1 VTEETIELQ
10 ENKIKEKPHII
21 TFVPKYMTMLTI
33 SNELSKLIVV
43 LTLLIF
49 GCFSKFTFKDRG
61 LIYIPHTSIVT

>member
-21 TFVPKYMTMLTI
+21 TFVPKYMTI
-33 SNELSKLIVV
+33 LSKLIVV